1 MSAIDNSF
9 DVYFAHRRELV
20 DYASAIVGDR
30 SRGEDVVQEAFLRL
44 RSPAAEQPIA
54 EPLRYLRRIVRNLA
68 LDWTRRLSLERR
80 IFEHDAP
87 TEMIAEDRPGLE
99 RQLASR
105 EDVGAVLKAMSEL
118 PERTRIAFEL
128 HRFEGWKLKDIAQH
142 LGIST
147 ALAHTLVY
155 EGLNHCRRA
164 LAKRS

>member
-1 MSAIDNSF
+1 MSIVDDNF
-9 DVYFAHRRELV
+9 DLYFAHRRELV

-44 RSPAAEQPIA
+44 RSPAIEHPIA

-80 IFEHDAP
+80 IFENGAE
-87 TEMIAEDRPGLE
+87 TEAIAEDRPGLE

-105 EDVGAVLKAMSEL
+105 EDLGLVYKAMSEL
-118 PERTRIAFEL
+118 PERTRIALEL

-155 EGLNHCRRA
+155 EGLDHCRRA